1 MVAAEKDQRAFI
13 PCRTGLA
20 SDPASVLAAVT
31 DIVREV
37 CDDPTLNLTHET
49 RTDAIPAWR
58 ELTRAGIAVEAE
70 CRFDVFFHAQELMD
84 LRTVGDLVALIATKR
99 AALHA

>member
-1 MVAAEKDQRAFI
+1 MVATKKDRRAFI
-13 PCRTGLA
+13 PCRTGPA
-20 SDPASVLAAVT
+20 CDAASVLAAVT

-37 CDDPTLNLTHET
+37 CDDPTLTLTPET
-49 RTDAIPAWR
+49 ETDAIPAWR

-70 CRFDVFFHAQELMD
+70 CRFDVFFHAQEVVD